1 MESSSVVRSASIEE
15 MSSMTS
21 VADLLGALVGV
32 LSRFLQE
39 FDEPGVECASGG
51 GGGKES
57 SC

>member
-1 MESSSVVRSASIEE
+1 MVRSASIEE

-32 LSRFLQE
+32 LNRFLHE
-39 FDEPGVECASGG
+39 FDEPGVEWASGG

>member
-1 MESSSVVRSASIEE
+1 MVRSASIEE

-39 FDEPGVECASGG
+39 FEEPGVECASGG